1 MTLHAPAGWT
11 PRIAAG
17 VAIVF
22 GLLTIVSGGGVLF
35 GGRAAEAAAGNTVSF
50 VLWFNFLSG
59 FAYILAGAGI
69 AKGRCWAV
77 QLSIGLAAAIAAV
90 FALFGL
96 HIVQGG
102 AFEVRTVGA
111 MCLRLVV
118 WIAIAA
124 VARRYIASRNG

>member
-1 MTLHAPAGWT
+1 MTLHAPGGWI

-17 VAIVF
+17 VAIAF

-69 AKGRCWAV
+69 AMGRRWAV
-77 QLSIGLAAAIAAV
+77 LLAVGLAAAIAAV

-96 HIVQGG
+96 HIFQGG
-102 AFEVRTVGA
+102 AFEVRTVAA
-111 MCLRLVV
+111 MSLRLVV

-124 VARRYIASRNG
+124 VARRHIASGGG